1 MRRCLAI
8 VATLLALA
16 GCAVP
21 PPTPPP
27 VVDGVA
33 VDMGGVARAVDTVVG
48 RIAPVAEQECRRRR
62 QDARCELRIFVDTN
76 PEAPPNAFQTLDR
89 RDRPVIVVSLP
100 LILQTENADELAF
113 ILGHEAGHHIAG
125 HIPRT
130 RVNAEIGA
138 QVLAGLAEA
147 DGRGAGDVERA
158 RELGA
163 MLGARRFAKEFELEA
178 DVIGTVIAAR
188 AGYDPVRGARF
199 FARIPD
205 PGDRF
210 LGTHPPNAERQEAVR
225 RTAAR
230 LAASGG
236 G

>member
-1 MRRCLAI
+1 MRRLLAI
-8 VATLLALA
+8 AATLLALT

-21 PPTPPP
+21 PPSPP
-27 VVDGVA
+27 VTDGAA
-33 VDMGGVARAVDTVVG
+33 VDMGGVARAFDGVV
-48 RIAPVAEQECRRRR
+48 RRVAPVAEQECRARR
-62 QDARCELRIFVDTN
+62 QDTRCDLRIFVDTN
-76 PEAPPNAFQTLDR
+76 PQAPPNAFQTLDR
-89 RDRPVIVVSLP
+89 RDRPVIVVTLP
-100 LILQTENADELAF
+100 LILQTDNADELAF

-125 HIPRT
+125 HIPRA

-138 QVLAGLAEA
+138 RVLAGLAEA
-147 DGRGAGDVERA
+147 EGRGAVDVERA
-158 RELGA
+158 AELGA

-210 LGTHPPNAERQEAVR
+210 LGTHPPNADRQEAVR
-225 RTAAR
+225 RTAAQ